1 MPGFFFRGGDK
12 LRTREKGYSDYGFVD
27 GESKLL
33 KKWCRST
40 DFKYAKLLKECA
52 EKANEAISSNIYN
65 SILKGVSY
73 DKLDQMEYQ
82 FYGKNDFYA
91 YRRKTL
97 ALFRTK
103 MIESGLYPF

>member
-1 MPGFFFRGGDK
+1 M
-12 LRTREKGYSDYGFVD
+12 RTREKGYSDYGFVD

-33 KKWCRST
+33 KKWCRSP
-40 DFKYAKLLKECA
+40 DFKYAKILKECA
-52 EKANEAISSNIYN
+52 EKANETISKSLCD
-65 SILKGVSY
+65 SILRGLSY
-73 DKLDQMEYQ
+73 DRLDQMEYQ
-82 FYGKNDFYA
+82 IYSKKDFYA